1 MAKTKTTESYKGNFE
16 FETMELTEETK
27 EGTFVYDI
35 KEALKRFDSK
45 NISLQINEENAVQ
58 TKE

>member
-27 EGTFVYDI
+27 EGAFVYDI
-35 KEALKRFDSK
+35 KEALKRFDGK
-45 NISLQINEENAVQ
+45 NISLQLNEENAVQ
-58 TKE
+58 SKE

>member
-16 FETMELTEETK
+16 FDTMELTEETK